1 MDKQTGDFPGSSL
14 KLGDFFLWRGLTPD
28 ETKAILEHLD
38 RPETFEKGARIFSGV
53 HFRRALAMILS
64 GEVQVFRSDG
74 DGRRVVMNR
83 LSAGQVFGAAA
94 LFGDTEAYATEIE
107 ALCPTSWCLSPR
119 LKCLPASRVIPWS
132 RKITFAFCPA
142 ASAF

>member
-74 DGRRVVMNR
+74 DGRRVVMTR
-83 LSAGQVFGAAA
+83 LKGGPVFVSAA
-94 LFGDTEAYATEIE
+94 LFRDT
-107 ALCPTSWCLSPR
+107 
-119 LKCLPASRVIPWS
+119 
-132 RKITFAFCPA
+132 
-142 ASAF
+142 